1 MLNLNKNLI
10 VLTLAVLA
18 LVVAMPGKAEAKPGY
33 YTLSSSDDQ
42 VVPGANCDFNSVKP
56 APVIYSMT
64 PETVQAGSFN
74 TTIVIKGANLLP
86 CSQAQLN
93 GQDRP
98 TTFVNPTRVIMEVF
112 STDLV
117 NPGQFLVTVVNP
129 GPGGGF
135 SNALTLTVVA
145 QQAVVANTNTTGTVQ
160 GVSTTVATV
169 KPTVRKT
176 VNTTA
181 STRPATV
188 AKTTNSGTVSGVST
202 VSNSNNTVD
211 LSASAA
217 NSGSGFMPDTLIE
230 WLILVVLIFFG
241 IKLFRKMTEGPE
253 KPLKHA

>member
-10 VLTLAVLA
+10 VLAVAMLT
-18 LVVAMPGKAEAKPGY
+18 LVVTLPGTAEASKGY
-33 YTLSSSDDQ
+33 YMLKGSEADVTTQGTVS
-42 VVPGANCDFNSVKP
+42 CDFNSVKP

-64 PETVQAGSFN
+64 PEAVNAGTPSTTV
-74 TTIVIKGANLLP
+74 VIKGANLLP
-86 CSQAQLN
+86 CSQAQFN
-93 GQDRP
+93 GEDRP
-98 TTFVNPTRVIMEVF
+98 TTFVNPTRILMEVF
-112 STDLV
+112 ASDLA

-129 GPGGGF
+129 GPGGGY
-135 SNALTLTVVA
+135 SNALTMTVLGQVVA
-145 QQAVVANTNTTGTVQ
+145 PVAVGSVQGANTTR
-160 GVSTTVATV
+160 VATV

-181 STRPATV
+181 STKPATV
-188 AKTTNSGTVSGVST
+188 AKTTNSGTVSGVT
-202 VSNSNNTVD
+202 TSNNNTVD